1 MDDVTRLEAKSFQ
14 ILNSACDLRKLTS
27 DNYLQIVQKERKRDL
42 KEAEKIASHKVLS
55 TNDKQQNTDTEPKDS
70 KSKRRAIRGKTKE
83 QKEAL

>member
-1 MDDVTRLEAKSFQ
+1 MNDVTRLEAKSFQ
-14 ILNSACDLRKLTS
+14 ILYSACDLRKLTS

-42 KEAEKIASHKVLS
+42 KEAEKIASHNLLS
-55 TNDKQQNTDTEPKDS
+55 TNDKQQNTDTESKDS